1 LLRQIDAGVPSTYAE
16 GVTFAGGLTS
26 SSGSFN
32 FDGINDSMD
41 LGAISDIGSSSTE
54 FSVEIWFKP
63 DALEIASLIQNG
75 SDYTTN
81 TYYLWQQLSTELV
94 FEVYGSSSFDAITFN
109 EVNNYVVGNW
119 YHLVGVWKSGER
131 LKLYKNGSASLNKTW
146 ASGSIQAAVRSGD
159 TTTIVG
165 QRGSGSYFD
174 GNIPIVR
181 LYTVALTEAQVL
193 QNFNAQKSRFG
204 L

>member
-63 DALEIASLIQNG
+63 DG
-75 SDYTTN
+75 
-81 TYYLWQQLSTELV
+81 
-94 FEVYGSSSFDAITFN
+94 
-109 EVNNYVVGNW
+109 
-119 YHLVGVWKSGER
+119 
-131 LKLYKNGSASLNKTW
+131 
-146 ASGSIQAAVRSGD
+146 
-159 TTTIVG
+159 
-165 QRGSGSYFD
+165 
-174 GNIPIVR
+174 
-181 LYTVALTEAQVL
+181 
-193 QNFNAQKSRFG
+193 
-204 L
+204 